1 MIMMVHTSLM
11 ATILAS
17 LTVGVSKES
26 IDKSL
31 KLWIAT
37 ILLIFLF
44 LEIVRE

>member
-31 KLWIAT
+31 KLWIVRGV
-37 ILLIFLF
+37 LLLF
-44 LEIVRE
+44 